1 MKYLG
6 AGALRRRVC
15 AVHVRQGQS
24 DSGQPGLAIGVHL
37 GCTGTATTAAGSA
50 RCAAAAR
57 RNAATTAGS
66 CALAAKIKL
75 MRRFVLA
82 WALAIAV
89 IIIMLPSAAG
99 VPLFG

>member
-37 GCTGTATTAAGSA
+37 SCTGTATTAAGSA

-57 RNAATTAGS
+57 RNATAGS